1 MIDFRY
7 HLVSLVAVFIALAV
21 GIALGA
27 GPLREGLSATLESE
41 VSQLREERLDLRA
54 QVDAAS
60 RRAEAK
66 DEAIEGLAAAALPG
80 TLDGVRVAVVTL
92 PGADRNALGELED
105 RLESAGADLVLT
117 AELAE
122 RAGDEEPS
130 PELGELLTALSAE
143 LADPPTGDGSGPS
156 LATVLAAT
164 LSGADEVGHA
174 GAWLRAADALEQEG
188 VVDLTWRDGS
198 SVEISDRRPADVL
211 VLETG
216 GLTAQETTETA
227 GAEQLGLRLE
237 LVRSLAEL
245 QTPLVVAGTGAETVH
260 DVDDTPVDP
269 LVTAVRQDRDLAD
282 SVSTVDNLDSV
293 AGQVATAMASAWALA
308 EQVGHYGVGE
318 LSGSALPPVPPQR
331 EVPTSTIPAPGD
343 TGLPTVDDGS
353 ATTAAP

>member
-60 RRAEAK
+60 RRAETK
-66 DEAIEGLAAAALPG
+66 DEAVEVLAAAALPG
-80 TLDGVRVAVVTL
+80 TLDGVRVGVVTL
-92 PGADRNALGELED
+92 PGADRNTLGDLED
-105 RLESAGADLVLT
+105 RLQSAGAALVLT
-117 AELAE
+117 AEVAE
-122 RAGDEEPS
+122 RAADEEPS
-130 PELGELLTALSAE
+130 AELSQLLTGLSAE
-143 LADPPTGDGSGPS
+143 LADPPSGDGSGPS

-164 LSGADEVGHA
+164 LSGADEVGHT

-211 VLETG
+211 VVASG
-216 GLTAQETTETA
+216 GLSAQETTETA

-237 LVRSLAEL
+237 LVRALAEL
-245 QTPLVVAGTGAETVH
+245 RTPLVVTGTGAETLEAAG
-260 DVDDTPVDP
+260 DTPVDP
-269 LVTAVRQDRDLAD
+269 LVTAVRQDRSLSD

-293 AGQVATAMASAWALA
+293 AGQVAAAMAAAWQV
-308 EQVGHYGVGE
+308 EGEVGHYGVGE
-318 LSGSALPPVPPQR
+318 LTGSALPPVPPRR
-331 EVPTSTIPAPGD
+331 EASSILGPTDPAV
-343 TGLPTVDDGS
+343 PTVDDGS